1 MNKEQQELLDEVYET
16 YWNSH
21 PDAEKTFQYEGHNIE
36 TRRMSKD
43 EFVDMVKTDKEYG
56 RRWGLKIEERELSAK
71 ERWDWYRKNGGPSGE
86 QKLVALMVYEDE
98 EDNSHIHSWLKTWA
112 PNVPTKLITITYN
125 DKTIESYE

>member
-1 MNKEQQELLDEVYET
+1 MSKEQIIDEAYKYYILKEGSKIGEYGVRPILLT
-16 YWNSH
+16 
-21 PDAEKTFQYEGHNIE
+21 IE
-36 TRRMSKD
+36 
-43 EFVDMVKTDKEYG
+43 EFINKYKTDTEFSE
-56 RRWGLKIEERELSAK
+56 RWGLKIEERELSAK

>member
-1 MNKEQQELLDEVYET
+1 MNKEQQQIIDKVYGIYFDTIRDDSMDWLDEKQFI
-16 YWNSH
+16 
-21 PDAEKTFQYEGHNIE
+21 DKI
-36 TRRMSKD
+36 
-43 EFVDMVKTDKEYG
+43 KTDTFTSEL
-56 RRWGLKIEERELSAK
+56 WGLKIEERELSAK